1 MEEWKDIDGYEGLY
15 QVSNLGNIR
24 NSKGKILPIR
34 HTYDGYCYVRL
45 SKNGKRK
52 YPKVSRLVAIA
63 FLPNPSNLPQV
74 NHKDENKDNNCTNN
88 LEWCTCK
95 YNCNYGTRNK
105 RMAKAQ
111 SKAVIGIKEDTGLIV
126 EFDSMSEACRQMGI
140 AIGNMSKCCKDDN
153 KTLKG
158 FNWRYLYE

>member
-1 MEEWKDIDGYEGLY
+1 MEEWKDIDGYEGMY

-24 NSKGKILPIR
+24 NSKGRILTIR
-34 HTYDGYCYVRL
+34 HTYDDYCYVRL
-45 SKNGKRK
+45 SRNGKRK

-74 NHKDENKDNNCTNN
+74 NHKDENKDNNCANN
-88 LEWCTCK
+88 LEWCDCK
-95 YNCNYGTRNK
+95 YNCNYGTRNE
-105 RMAKAQ
+105 RRAKAQ
-111 SKAVIGIKEDTGLIV
+111 SKAVIGIKEDSGLIV
-126 EFDSMSEACRQMGI
+126 EFDSMSEACRQMGMSV
-140 AIGNMSKCCKDDN
+140 GNLSTCCKNNN

>member
-1 MEEWKDIDGYEGLY
+1 MEEWKDVVGYEGLY

-24 NSKGKILPIR
+24 NSKGKILAIG

-45 SKNGKRK
+45 NKNGKRK
-52 YPKVSRLVAIA
+52 YPKVSRLVAVA

-74 NHKDENKDNNCTNN
+74 NHKDENKDNNCANN
-88 LEWCTCK
+88 LEWCDCK
-95 YNCNYGTRNK
+95 YNCNYGTRNE
-105 RMAKAQ
+105 RRAKSQ
-111 SKAVIGIKEDTGLIV
+111 SKSIVGIKEDSGLIL
-126 EFDSMSEACRQMGI
+126 EFDSMSEACRQLGMS
-140 AIGNMSKCCKDDN
+140 IGNMSRCCKDNN

>member
-1 MEEWKDIDGYEGLY
+1 MEEWEDIVDYEGLY

-24 NSKGKILPIR
+24 NNKGKILSIG
-34 HTYDGYCYVRL
+34 HTLDGYCYVRL
-45 SKNGKRK
+45 NKNGKRK

-74 NHKDENKDNNCTNN
+74 NHKDENKDNNYINN
-88 LEWCTCK
+88 LEWCDCK
-95 YNCNYGTRNK
+95 YNCNYGTRNE
-105 RMAKAQ
+105 RRAKSQ
-111 SKAVIGIKEDTGLIV
+111 SKSVIGIKEDSGLII
-126 EFDSMSEACRQMGI
+126 EFSSMSEACRQLGI
-140 AIGNMSKCCKDDN
+140 STGNMSNCCKDSN